1 MLKRVEKDPMD
12 LLIPFAALLIFLV
25 LGIPI
30 AFSLGTAG
38 VIGILLI
45 TGDMN
50 ILMSMAGLV
59 TFDAV
64 ASYVLSAVP
73 MFILLALLTSAGG
86 IAKDMF
92 ISAYNWTSN
101 IRGGVAIG
109 TVFACGIFGAM
120 SGASLAA
127 ASVMSEIAIPN
138 MRRLGYSEALTG
150 GVVSIG
156 STLCILIPPSIL
168 FVIYGTLTD
177 TSISKLLL
185 AGVFPGITLGIFL
198 ILCIFIWVTVR
209 PQDAPQAEKIFWSE
223 RWRSSYR
230 IWPAILLI
238 FIVIGLLYAGV
249 ATPTE
254 VAGLG
259 AVSAGLI
266 GIILRRLTWVGA
278 VEAFKGTVSISAMIF
293 MLLIGAY
300 IFGYFMTLSGLPQ
313 TVIDTVDAMHL
324 NRWIVMFAICF
335 SYFVFS
341 MFMDELPLMLI
352 YLQIT
357 FPLIIKLGFDP
368 IWYGVV
374 MAILI
379 MMGFVFPPVGL
390 ICFVV
395 SSAGR
400 MKLSEVYKGA
410 SVLIIAIILTLVSL
424 MVFPQIALFLP
435 STMK

>member
-1 MLKRVEKDPMD
+1 MD
-12 LLIPFAALLIFLV
+12 LLLPFAALLIFFI

-38 VIGILLI
+38 IIGIFLL
-45 TGDMN
+45 TGDLKV
-50 ILMSMAGLV
+50 LMSMVGLV

-73 MFILLALLTSAGG
+73 MFILMAFLTSSGG
-86 IAKDMF
+86 LATDMYRA
-92 ISAYNWTSN
+92 AYNWTSN

-127 ASVMSEIAIPN
+127 ASVMSEIAVPN
-138 MRRLGYSEALTG
+138 MRRLGYSEVLTG

-156 STLCILIPPSIL
+156 ATLDILIPPSIL
-168 FVIYGTLTD
+168 FVIYGTMTN
-177 TSISKLLL
+177 TSVGKLLL
-185 AGVFPGITLGIFL
+185 AGVIPGITLGIFL
-198 ILCIFIWVTVR
+198 ILCILFWVSIR
-209 PQDAPQAEKIFWSE
+209 PQDAPKAERVSWSE

-230 IWPAILLI
+230 IWPCLLLI
-238 FIVIGLLYAGV
+238 FIVMGLLYAGV

-254 VAGLG
+254 VGGLG
-259 AVSAGLI
+259 AFFAGLI
-266 GIILRRLTWVGA
+266 GIILRRLTWAGA
-278 VEAFKGTVSISAMIF
+278 LQAFKATVRISAMIF
-293 MLLIGAY
+293 MILIGATV
-300 IFGYFMTLSGLPQ
+300 FGYFMTLSGIPQ
-313 TVIDTVDAMHL
+313 KVLDAVYAMNL
-324 NRWIVMFAICF
+324 NRWTVIVAICV
-335 SYFVFS
+335 SYFIFS

-357 FPLIIKLGFDP
+357 FPLIVKLGFDP

-374 MAILI
+374 MAIMI

-395 SSAGR
+395 SSAG
-400 MKLSEVYKGA
+400 KIELAKVYKG
-410 SVLIIAIILTLVSL
+410 SSILIIAIVMTLVLL
-424 MVFPQIALFLP
+424 MIFPGIALWLP

>member
-1 MLKRVEKDPMD
+1 MD
-12 LLIPFAALLIFLV
+12 VFIPFAALLIFLF

-38 VIGILLI
+38 IIGIFLI
-45 TGDMN
+45 SGDTN
-50 ILMSMAGLV
+50 ILMSMVGLV
-59 TFDAV
+59 TYDAV

-73 MFILLALLTSAGG
+73 MFILLALLTSSSG

-92 ISAYNWTSN
+92 ISAYNWTSK

-138 MRRLGYSEALTG
+138 MRRLGYSETLTG

-185 AGVFPGITLGIFL
+185 AGVLPGITLGFFL
-198 ILCIFIWVTVR
+198 ILCILIWVTVR
-209 PQDAPQAEKIFWSE
+209 PQDAPQAETVSWSE
-223 RWRSSYR
+223 RWRSSYH

-238 FIVIGLLYAGV
+238 FIIIGLLYAGV

-259 AVSAGLI
+259 AFFAGLI
-266 GIILRRLTWVGA
+266 GIILRRLTWAGA
-278 VEAFKGTVSISAMIF
+278 LNAFKGTISISAMIF
-293 MLLIGAY
+293 MMLIGAY

-313 TVIDTVDAMHL
+313 HVIAVVDSMNL
-324 NRWIVMFAICF
+324 NRWFVMFAIC
-335 SYFVFS
+335 STYFIFS

-395 SSAGR
+395 SAAGR
-400 MKLSEVYKGA
+400 IKLSDVYKG
-410 SVLIIAIILTLVSL
+410 SSILIIAIMLTLFSL
-424 MVFPQIALFLP
+424 MIFPQIALFLP

>member
-1 MLKRVEKDPMD
+1 MD
-12 LLIPFAALLIFLV
+12 LLLPFVVLLIFFV

-45 TGDMN
+45 TGDVKV
-50 ILMSMAGLV
+50 LMSMVGLV

-73 MFILLALLTSAGG
+73 MFILLAFLTSSGG
-86 IAKDMF
+86 LATDMYKT
-92 ISAYNWTSN
+92 AYNWTSN

-156 STLCILIPPSIL
+156 ATLDILIPPSIL
-168 FVIYGTLTD
+168 FVIYGIMTD
-177 TSISKLLL
+177 TSVGKLLL
-185 AGVFPGITLGIFL
+185 AGVIPGITLGIFL
-198 ILCIFIWVTVR
+198 IICILIWVSIR
-209 PQDAPQAEKIFWSE
+209 PQDAPKAERVSWSE
-223 RWRSSYR
+223 RWQSSYR
-230 IWPAILLI
+230 IWPCILLI
-238 FIVIGLLYAGV
+238 LIIMGLLYAGV

-259 AVSAGLI
+259 AFFAGLI
-266 GIILRRLTWVGA
+266 GIILHRLTWVGA
-278 VEAFKGTVSISAMIF
+278 LKAFKATMRISAMIF
-293 MLLIGAY
+293 MILTGATV
-300 IFGYFMTLSGLPQ
+300 FGYFMTLSGIPQ
-313 TVIDTVDAMHL
+313 KVIDAVDAMNL
-324 NRWIVMFAICF
+324 SRWIVMIAICL

-357 FPLIIKLGFDP
+357 FPLIVKLGFDP

-374 MAILI
+374 MAIMI

-395 SSAGR
+395 SSAG
-400 MKLSEVYKGA
+400 KIELAKVYKG
-410 SVLIIAIILTLVSL
+410 SSILIIAIVITLVSL
-424 MVFPQIALFLP
+424 MIFPELALWLP

>member
-1 MLKRVEKDPMD
+1 MAF
-12 LLIPFAALLIFLV
+12 LI
-25 LGIPI
+25 
-30 AFSLGTAG
+30 S
-38 VIGILLI
+38 
-45 TGDMN
+45 
-50 ILMSMAGLV
+50 S
-59 TFDAV
+59 
-64 ASYVLSAVP
+64 
-73 MFILLALLTSAGG
+73 GG

-92 ISAYNWTSN
+92 KSAYNWTSN
-101 IRGGVAIG
+101 VRGGVAIG

-177 TSISKLLL
+177 TSIAKLLL
-185 AGVFPGITLGIFL
+185 AGVIPGITLGFFL
-198 ILCIFIWVTVR
+198 ILCIFIWVTIR
-209 PQDAPQAEKIFWSE
+209 PQDAPQAEKVSWSE
-223 RWRSSYR
+223 RWRSSYL
-230 IWPAILLI
+230 IWPAILLV

-259 AVSAGLI
+259 AFFAGLI
-266 GIILRRLTWVGA
+266 GIILRRLTWAGA
-278 VEAFKGTVSISAMIF
+278 LESLKGTISISAMIF
-293 MLLIGAY
+293 LLMIGAY

-313 TVIDTVDAMHL
+313 AVIQIVEGMKL
-324 NRWIVMFAICF
+324 NRWIVMIAICL
-335 SYFVFS
+335 SYFIFS

-357 FPLIIKLGFDP
+357 FPLIVKLGFDP

-374 MAILI
+374 MAIMI

-395 SSAGR
+395 SSAGK
-400 MKLSEVYKGA
+400 MKLSDVYKGA
-410 SVLIIAIILTLVSL
+410 SVLIVAIMLTLVTL
-424 MVFPQIALFLP
+424 MIFPQIALFLP

>member
-1 MLKRVEKDPMD
+1 MD
-12 LLIPFAALLIFLV
+12 LIIPFAALLIFLV

-30 AFSLGTAG
+30 AFALGMAG
-38 VIGILLI
+38 IIGILLI
-45 TGDMN
+45 TGDAN
-50 ILMSMAGLV
+50 VLASMVGLV

-73 MFILLALLTSAGG
+73 MFILLALLTSSGG
-86 IAKDMF
+86 IARDMF
-92 ISAYNWTSN
+92 VTAYNWTSN

-127 ASVMSEIAIPN
+127 ASVMSEISIPN
-138 MRRLGYSEALTG
+138 MRRLGYSEPLTG

-156 STLCILIPPSIL
+156 STLCILIPPSIF
-168 FVIYGTLTD
+168 FVIYGTMTD

-185 AGVFPGITLGIFL
+185 AGVVPGITLAFFL
-198 ILCIFIWVTVR
+198 VICILIWVTVR
-209 PQDAPQAEKIFWSE
+209 PQDAPKAEKVSWSE
-223 RWRSSYR
+223 RWRSSYL
-230 IWPAILLI
+230 IWPAILLV
-238 FIVIGLLYAGV
+238 FIIIGLLYAGI

-259 AVSAGLI
+259 AFFAGLI
-266 GIILRRLTWVGA
+266 GIILRRLTWAGA
-278 VEAFKGTVSISAMIF
+278 LKAFKGTVRTTAMIF

-313 TVIDTVDAMHL
+313 AVINAVDAMNL
-324 NRWIVMFAICF
+324 NRWIVMFVICF
-335 SYFVFS
+335 VYFVFS

-395 SSAGR
+395 SSAGK
-400 MKLSEVYKGA
+400 MKLSNVYTGS
-410 SVLIIAIILTLVSL
+410 SVLIIAIILTLISI
-424 MVFPQIALFLP
+424 MIFPQISLFLP

>member
-1 MLKRVEKDPMD
+1 
-12 LLIPFAALLIFLV
+12 
-25 LGIPI
+25 
-30 AFSLGTAG
+30 
-38 VIGILLI
+38 LI
-45 TGDMN
+45 TGDVKV
-50 ILMSMAGLV
+50 LMSMVGLV

-73 MFILLALLTSAGG
+73 MFILLAFLTSSGG
-86 IAKDMF
+86 LATDMYR
-92 ISAYNWTSN
+92 SAYNWTSN

-138 MRRLGYSEALTG
+138 MRRLGYSEVLTG

-156 STLCILIPPSIL
+156 ATLDILIPPSIL
-168 FVIYGTLTD
+168 FVIYGIMTD
-177 TSISKLLL
+177 TSVGKLLL
-185 AGVFPGITLGIFL
+185 AGVIPGITLGIFL
-198 ILCIFIWVTVR
+198 IICILIWVSIR
-209 PQDAPQAEKIFWSE
+209 PQDAPKAERVSWSE

-230 IWPAILLI
+230 IWPCILLI
-238 FIVIGLLYAGV
+238 VIIMGLLYAGV

-259 AVSAGLI
+259 AFFAGLI
-266 GIILRRLTWVGA
+266 GILLHRLTWAGA
-278 VEAFKGTVSISAMIF
+278 LQAFRATMRITAMIF
-293 MLLIGAY
+293 MILIGATV
-300 IFGYFMTLSGLPQ
+300 FGYFMTLSGIPQ
-313 TVIDTVDAMHL
+313 KVIVAVDAMSL
-324 NRWIVMFAICF
+324 NRWIVIIAICL
-335 SYFVFS
+335 SYFIFS

-357 FPLIIKLGFDP
+357 FPLIVKLGFDP

-374 MAILI
+374 MAIMI

-395 SSAGR
+395 SSAGK
-400 MKLSEVYKGA
+400 MDLAKVYKG
-410 SVLIIAIILTLVSL
+410 SGILIIAIVMTLVLL
-424 MVFPQIALFLP
+424 MIFPEIALWLP

>member
-1 MLKRVEKDPMD
+1 MA
-12 LLIPFAALLIFLV
+12 LLLPFLTLLIFFV

-30 AFSLGTAG
+30 AFSLGAAG
-38 VIGILLI
+38 VIGILSI
-45 TGDMN
+45 TGDVN
-50 ILMSMAGLV
+50 VLMSMVGLV

-73 MFILLALLTSAGG
+73 MFILLAFLTSSGG
-86 IAKDMF
+86 LATDMYK
-92 ISAYNWTSN
+92 SAYNWTSN

-127 ASVMSEIAIPN
+127 ASVMSKIAIPN
-138 MRRLGYSEALTG
+138 MRRLGYSEVLTG

-156 STLCILIPPSIL
+156 ATLDILIPPSIL
-168 FVIYGTLTD
+168 FVIYGIMTD
-177 TSISKLLL
+177 TSVGKLLL
-185 AGVFPGITLGIFL
+185 AGVLPGISLGIFL
-198 ILCIFIWVTVR
+198 IVCILIWVSIR
-209 PQDAPQAEKIFWSE
+209 PQDAPKAERVSWSE
-223 RWRSSYR
+223 RWQSSYR
-230 IWPAILLI
+230 IWPCILLI
-238 FIVIGLLYAGV
+238 FIIMGLLYAGV

-259 AVSAGLI
+259 AFFAGLI
-266 GIILRRLTWVGA
+266 GVILHRLTWEGA
-278 VEAFKGTVSISAMIF
+278 LQAFKATMRITAMIF
-293 MLLIGAY
+293 VILIGAT
-300 IFGYFMTLSGLPQ
+300 IFGYFMTLSGIPQ
-313 TVIDTVDAMHL
+313 KVIDAVDAMNL
-324 NRWIVMFAICF
+324 NRWIVIMAICL
-335 SYFVFS
+335 SYFIFS

-357 FPLIIKLGFDP
+357 FPLIVKLGFDP

-374 MAILI
+374 MAIMI

-395 SSAGR
+395 SSAGK
-400 MKLSEVYKGA
+400 MDLAKVYKG
-410 SVLIIAIILTLVSL
+410 SGILIIAIVMTLVLL
-424 MVFPQIALFLP
+424 MIFPEIALWLP

>member
-1 MLKRVEKDPMD
+1 MD
-12 LLIPFAALLIFLV
+12 LLLPFVALLIFFI

-38 VIGILLI
+38 IIGILLI
-45 TGDMN
+45 TGDVKV
-50 ILMSMAGLV
+50 LMSMVGLV

-73 MFILLALLTSAGG
+73 MFILLAFLTSSGG
-86 IAKDMF
+86 LAADMYKT
-92 ISAYNWTSN
+92 AYNWTSN

-138 MRRLGYSEALTG
+138 MRRLGYSEVLTG

-156 STLCILIPPSIL
+156 ATLDILIPPSIL
-168 FVIYGTLTD
+168 FVIYGTMTD
-177 TSISKLLL
+177 TSVGKLLL
-185 AGVFPGITLGIFL
+185 AGVIPGITLGIFL
-198 ILCIFIWVTVR
+198 IICILIWVSIR
-209 PQDAPQAEKIFWSE
+209 PQDAPKAERVSWSE
-223 RWRSSYR
+223 RWQSSYR
-230 IWPAILLI
+230 IWPCILLI
-238 FIVIGLLYAGV
+238 LIIMGLLYAGV

-259 AVSAGLI
+259 AFFAGLI
-266 GIILRRLTWVGA
+266 GIILHRLTWAGA
-278 VEAFKGTVSISAMIF
+278 LKAFKATMRISAMIF
-293 MLLIGAY
+293 MILIGATV
-300 IFGYFMTLSGLPQ
+300 FGYFMTLSGIPQ
-313 TVIDTVDAMHL
+313 KVIDAVDAMNL
-324 NRWIVMFAICF
+324 SRWIVMIAICL

-357 FPLIIKLGFDP
+357 FPLIVKLGFDP

-374 MAILI
+374 MAIMI

-395 SSAGR
+395 SSAG
-400 MKLSEVYKGA
+400 KIELAKVYKG
-410 SVLIIAIILTLVSL
+410 SSILIIAIVITLVSL
-424 MVFPQIALFLP
+424 MIFPELALWLP

>member
-1 MLKRVEKDPMD
+1 MD
-12 LLIPFAALLIFLV
+12 LLLPFIALLIFFV

-38 VIGILLI
+38 IIGILLI
-45 TGDMN
+45 TGDLKV
-50 ILMSMAGLV
+50 LMSMVGLV

-73 MFILLALLTSAGG
+73 MFILMAFLSSSGGLAT
-86 IAKDMF
+86 DMYRT
-92 ISAYNWTSN
+92 AQDWTSN

-138 MRRLGYSEALTG
+138 MRRLGYSEVLTG

-156 STLCILIPPSIL
+156 ATLDILIPPSVL
-168 FVIYGTLTD
+168 FVIYGIMTN
-177 TSISKLLL
+177 TSIGKLLL
-185 AGVFPGITLGIFL
+185 AGVVPGITLGILL
-198 ILCIFIWVTVR
+198 ILCILIWVVVR
-209 PQDAPQAEKIFWSE
+209 PQDAPKTERVSWSE
-223 RWRSSYR
+223 RWRSLYR
-230 IWPAILLI
+230 IWPCILLI
-238 FIVIGLLYAGV
+238 FIVMGLLYAGV

-259 AVSAGLI
+259 AFFAGLI
-266 GIILRRLTWVGA
+266 GVILRRLTWTGA
-278 VEAFKGTVSISAMIF
+278 LQAFRTTIRISAMIF
-293 MLLIGAY
+293 MILIGAFV
-300 IFGYFMTLSGLPQ
+300 FGYFMTLSGIPQ
-313 TVIDTVDAMHL
+313 KVIEAVYAMNL
-324 NRWIVMFAICF
+324 NRWIVMIAICI
-335 SYFVFS
+335 SYFIFS
-341 MFMDELPLMLI
+341 MFMDELPLMLL

-357 FPLIIKLGFDP
+357 FPLITRLGFDP

-374 MAILI
+374 MAIMV

-395 SSAGR
+395 SSAG
-400 MKLSEVYKGA
+400 KIELAKVYKG
-410 SVLIIAIILTLVSL
+410 SSILIIAIIMTLGLV
-424 MVFPQIALFLP
+424 MIFPEIALWLP
-435 STMK
+435 ASMK

>member
-1 MLKRVEKDPMD
+1 MD
-12 LLIPFAALLIFLV
+12 LLLPFVALLIFFI

-38 VIGILLI
+38 IIGIFLL
-45 TGDMN
+45 TGDLKV
-50 ILMSMAGLV
+50 LMSMVGLV

-73 MFILLALLTSAGG
+73 MFILLAFLTSSGG
-86 IAKDMF
+86 LATDMYRA
-92 ISAYNWTSN
+92 AYNWTSN

-127 ASVMSEIAIPN
+127 ASVMSEIAVPN
-138 MRRLGYSEALTG
+138 MRRLGYSEVLTG

-156 STLCILIPPSIL
+156 ATLDILIPPSIL
-168 FVIYGTLTD
+168 FVIYGIMTN
-177 TSISKLLL
+177 TSVGKLLL

-198 ILCIFIWVTVR
+198 ILCILIWVSIR
-209 PQDAPQAEKIFWSE
+209 PQDAPKAEQVSWSE

-230 IWPAILLI
+230 IWPCILLI
-238 FIVIGLLYAGV
+238 FIIMGLLYGGV

-259 AVSAGLI
+259 AFFAGLI
-266 GIILRRLTWVGA
+266 GVILRRLTWAGA
-278 VEAFKGTVSISAMIF
+278 LHAFKATIRISAMIF
-293 MLLIGAY
+293 MILIGAY
-300 IFGYFMTLSGLPQ
+300 VFGYFMTLSGIPEK
-313 TVIDTVDAMHL
+313 VIDAVYAMNL
-324 NRWIVMFAICF
+324 NRWIVIIAICV
-335 SYFVFS
+335 SYFIFS

-357 FPLIIKLGFDP
+357 FPLIVKLGFDP

-374 MAILI
+374 MAIMI

-395 SSAGR
+395 SSAG
-400 MKLSEVYKGA
+400 KIELAKVYKG
-410 SVLIIAIILTLVSL
+410 SSILIIAIVMTLVLL
-424 MVFPQIALFLP
+424 MIFPEIALWLP

>member
-1 MLKRVEKDPMD
+1 ME
-12 LLIPFAALLIFLV
+12 LLLPFAALLLFLI
-25 LGIPI
+25 LGFPI

-38 VIGILLI
+38 IIGILSI
-45 TGDMN
+45 TGDVKV
-50 ILMSMAGLV
+50 LMSMVGLV

-73 MFILLALLTSAGG
+73 MFILMAFLTSSGG
-86 IAKDMF
+86 LATDMYKA
-92 ISAYNWTSN
+92 AYNWTSN

-138 MRRLGYSEALTG
+138 MRRLGYSEVLTG

-156 STLCILIPPSIL
+156 ATLDILIPPSIL
-168 FVIYGTLTD
+168 FVIYAIMTD
-177 TSISKLLL
+177 TSVGKLLL
-185 AGVFPGITLGIFL
+185 AGVIPGITLGIFL
-198 ILCIFIWVTVR
+198 IICILIWVSIR
-209 PQDAPQAEKIFWSE
+209 PQDAPRAERVPWSE

-230 IWPAILLI
+230 IWPCILLI
-238 FIVIGLLYAGV
+238 FIVMGLLYGGV

-259 AVSAGLI
+259 AFFAGLI
-266 GIILRRLTWVGA
+266 GILLRRLTWAGA
-278 VEAFKGTVSISAMIF
+278 LQAFKGTIRIAAMIF
-293 MLLIGAY
+293 MILIGAY
-300 IFGYFMTLSGLPQ
+300 IFGYFMTLSGIPQ
-313 TVIDTVDAMHL
+313 KVIEAVDAMNL
-324 NRWIVMFAICF
+324 NRWVVIIAICF
-335 SYFVFS
+335 SYFIFS

-357 FPLIIKLGFDP
+357 FPLIVKLGFDP

-374 MAILI
+374 MAIMI

-395 SSAGR
+395 SAAG
-400 MKLSEVYKGA
+400 KIELAKVYKG
-410 SVLIIAIILTLVSL
+410 SSILIIAIVMTLVLL
-424 MVFPQIALFLP
+424 MIFPEIALWLP

>member
-1 MLKRVEKDPMD
+1 ME
-12 LLIPFAALLIFLV
+12 LLLPFAALLLFLI
-25 LGIPI
+25 LGFPI

-38 VIGILLI
+38 IIGILLI
-45 TGDMN
+45 TGDVKV
-50 ILMSMAGLV
+50 LMSMVGLV

-73 MFILLALLTSAGG
+73 MFILMAFLTSSGG
-86 IAKDMF
+86 LATDMYKA
-92 ISAYNWTSN
+92 AYNWTSN

-127 ASVMSEIAIPN
+127 ASVMSEIAVPN
-138 MRRLGYSEALTG
+138 MRRLGYSEVLTG

-156 STLCILIPPSIL
+156 ATLDILIPPSIL
-168 FVIYGTLTD
+168 FVIYAIMTD
-177 TSISKLLL
+177 TSVGKLLL
-185 AGVFPGITLGIFL
+185 AGVIPGIALGIFL
-198 ILCIFIWVTVR
+198 ILSILIWVSIR
-209 PQDAPQAEKIFWSE
+209 PQDAPKAERVAWSE

-230 IWPAILLI
+230 IWPCILLI
-238 FIVIGLLYAGV
+238 FIVMGLLYAGV

-259 AVSAGLI
+259 AFFAGLI
-266 GIILRRLTWVGA
+266 GVMLRRLTWAGA
-278 VEAFKGTVSISAMIF
+278 LKAFKGTVRIAAMIF
-293 MLLIGAY
+293 MILIGAY
-300 IFGYFMTLSGLPQ
+300 IFGYFMTLSGIPQ
-313 TVIDTVDAMHL
+313 RVIDTVYAMNL
-324 NRWIVMFAICF
+324 NRWIVIIAICL
-335 SYFVFS
+335 SYFIFS

-357 FPLIIKLGFDP
+357 FPLIVKLGFDP

-374 MAILI
+374 MAIMI

-395 SSAGR
+395 SAAG
-400 MKLSEVYKGA
+400 KIELTKVYKG
-410 SVLIIAIILTLVSL
+410 SSILIVAIVMTLVSL
-424 MVFPQIALFLP
+424 MIFPELALWLP

>member
-1 MLKRVEKDPMD
+1 MELV
-12 LLIPFAALLIFLV
+12 IPFIALLIFLV
-25 LGIPI
+25 SGIPI

-38 VIGILLI
+38 IIGIFLI
-45 TGDMN
+45 TQDPDV
-50 ILMSMAGLV
+50 LMSMVGLV
-59 TFDAV
+59 PFDAV
-64 ASYVLSAVP
+64 ASYILSAVP
-73 MFILLALLTSAGG
+73 MFILMALLISSGG

-92 ISAYNWTSN
+92 NSAYNWTSN

-177 TSISKLLL
+177 TSIAKLLL
-185 AGVFPGITLGIFL
+185 AGVIPGLTLGFFL
-198 ILCIFIWVTVR
+198 ILCIFLWVTIR
-209 PQDAPQAEKIFWSE
+209 PQDAPQADKVLWAE
-223 RWRSSYR
+223 RWRSSFR
-230 IWPAILLI
+230 IWPAVLLI

-259 AVSAGLI
+259 AFFAGLI
-266 GIILRRLTWVGA
+266 GIILRRLTWKGA
-278 VEAFKGTVSISAMIF
+278 LQSFKGTISISAMIF

-300 IFGYFMTLSGLPQ
+300 IFGYFMTLSGLPK
-313 TVIDTVDAMHL
+313 TVINTVEAMNL
-324 NRWIVMFAICF
+324 NRWVVMGAICL
-335 SYFVFS
+335 SYFIFS

-357 FPLIIKLGFDP
+357 FPLIVKLGFDP

-400 MKLSEVYKGA
+400 MKLADVYKGT
-410 SVLIIAIILTLVSL
+410 SILIIALILTLVSL
-424 MVFPQIALFLP
+424 MVFPQLALFLP
-435 STMK
+435 STMQ

>member
-1 MLKRVEKDPMD
+1 MD
-12 LLIPFAALLIFLV
+12 LLLPFIALLVFLI

-38 VIGILLI
+38 IIGILLI
-45 TGDMN
+45 TRDVK
-50 ILMSMAGLV
+50 ILMSMVGLV

-64 ASYVLSAVP
+64 ASYILSAVP
-73 MFILLALLTSAGG
+73 MFIIMAFLTSSGG
-86 IAKDMF
+86 LAKDMYK
-92 ISAYNWTSN
+92 AAQNWTSN

-138 MRRLGYSEALTG
+138 MRRLGYSEPLTG

-177 TSISKLLL
+177 TSIAKLLL
-185 AGVFPGITLGIFL
+185 AGVIPGLTLGAFL
-198 ILCIFIWVTVR
+198 ILCIFIWVTIR
-209 PQDAPQAEKIFWSE
+209 PQDAPDAEKVSFLE
-223 RWRSSYR
+223 RWRSS
-230 IWPAILLI
+230 IHVWPCILLI

-259 AVSAGLI
+259 AFFAGLI
-266 GIILRRLTWVGA
+266 GVLLRRLTWDGA
-278 VEAFKGTVSISAMIF
+278 FQAFKGTVRICAMIF
-293 MLLIGAY
+293 MILIGAY
-300 IFGYFMTLSGLPQ
+300 IFGYFMTLSGIPQ
-313 TVIDTVDAMHL
+313 KVIDYVYAMNI
-324 NRWIVMFAICF
+324 NRWLVIIAICF

-357 FPLIIKLGFDP
+357 FPLIVKLGFDP

-374 MAILI
+374 MAIMI

-395 SSAGR
+395 SSAGK
-400 MKLSEVYKGA
+400 MKLMDVYMG
-410 SVLIIAIILTLVSL
+410 SSILIIAIVITLVAL
-424 MVFPQIALFLP
+424 MFFPEIALWLP

>member
-1 MLKRVEKDPMD
+1 MD
-12 LLIPFAALLIFLV
+12 LLLPFVALLIFFI

-38 VIGILLI
+38 IIGIFLL
-45 TGDMN
+45 TGDLKV
-50 ILMSMAGLV
+50 LMSMVGLV

-73 MFILLALLTSAGG
+73 MFILLAFLTSSGG
-86 IAKDMF
+86 LATDMYRA
-92 ISAYNWTSN
+92 AYNWTSN

-127 ASVMSEIAIPN
+127 ASVMSEIAVPN
-138 MRRLGYSEALTG
+138 MRRLGYSEVLTG

-156 STLCILIPPSIL
+156 ATLDILIPPSIL
-168 FVIYGTLTD
+168 FVIYGIMTN
-177 TSISKLLL
+177 TSVGKLLL

-198 ILCIFIWVTVR
+198 ILCILIWVSIR
-209 PQDAPQAEKIFWSE
+209 PQDAPKAEQVSWSE

-230 IWPAILLI
+230 IWPCILLI
-238 FIVIGLLYAGV
+238 FIIMGLLYGGV

-259 AVSAGLI
+259 AFFAGLI
-266 GIILRRLTWVGA
+266 GVILRRLTWAGA
-278 VEAFKGTVSISAMIF
+278 LHAFKATIRISAMIF
-293 MLLIGAY
+293 MILIGAY
-300 IFGYFMTLSGLPQ
+300 VFGYFMTLSGIPQ
-313 TVIDTVDAMHL
+313 KVIDAVYAMNL
-324 NRWIVMFAICF
+324 NRWIVIIAICV
-335 SYFVFS
+335 SYFIFS

-357 FPLIIKLGFDP
+357 FPLIVKLGFDP

-374 MAILI
+374 MAIMI

-395 SSAGR
+395 SSAG
-400 MKLSEVYKGA
+400 KIELAKVYKG
-410 SVLIIAIILTLVSL
+410 SSILIIAIVMTLVLL
-424 MVFPQIALFLP
+424 MIFPEIALWLP

>member
-1 MLKRVEKDPMD
+1 MELML
-12 LLIPFAALLIFLV
+12 PFIMLLIFLIA
-25 LGIPI
+25 GIPI
-30 AFSLGTAG
+30 AFALGTAG
-38 VIGILLI
+38 ILGIFLI
-45 TGDMN
+45 TRD
-50 ILMSMAGLV
+50 IQVLMSMVGLV
-59 TFDAV
+59 TYDAV

-73 MFILLALLTSAGG
+73 MFILMAFLISSGG
-86 IAKDMF
+86 IARDMF
-92 ISAYNWTSN
+92 KSAYNWTSN
-101 IRGGVAIG
+101 VRGGVAIG

-138 MRRLGYSEALTG
+138 MRRLGYSEPLTG

-177 TSISKLLL
+177 TSIAKLLL
-185 AGVFPGITLGIFL
+185 AGVIPGIVLGIFL
-198 ILCIFIWVTVR
+198 ILCIFLWVTIR
-209 PQDAPQAEKIFWSE
+209 PQDAPQAEKMSWSE
-223 RWRSSYR
+223 RWRGSIH
-230 IWPAILLI
+230 IWPAVLLI
-238 FIVIGLLYAGV
+238 FIVIVLLYAGV

-259 AVSAGLI
+259 AFFAGLI
-266 GIILRRLTWVGA
+266 GISLRRLTWAGA
-278 VEAFKGTVSISAMIF
+278 LKSFKETISISAMIF

-300 IFGYFMTLSGLPQ
+300 IFGYFITLSGLPEA
-313 TVIDTVDAMHL
+313 VINTVDTMNL
-324 NRWIVMFAICF
+324 NRWIVMFAICL
-335 SYFVFS
+335 SYFIFS

-374 MAILI
+374 IAILI

-395 SSAGR
+395 SSAGK
-400 MKLSEVYKGA
+400 MKLMDVYMG
-410 SVLIIAIILTLVSL
+410 SSILIIAIIITL
-424 MVFPQIALFLP
+424 IALMFFPEIALWLP

>member
-1 MLKRVEKDPMD
+1 MD
-12 LLIPFAALLIFLV
+12 LLLPFAALLIFLT

-30 AFSLGTAG
+30 AFALGTAG
-38 VIGILLI
+38 IIGILLI
-45 TGDMN
+45 TGDVKV
-50 ILMSMAGLV
+50 LMSMVGLV
-59 TFDAV
+59 TFDVV

-73 MFILLALLTSAGG
+73 MFILMAFLTSSGG
-86 IAKDMF
+86 LATDMYR
-92 ISAYNWTSN
+92 SAYNWTSN

-138 MRRLGYSEALTG
+138 MRRLGYSEVLTG

-156 STLCILIPPSIL
+156 ATLDILIPPSIL
-168 FVIYGTLTD
+168 FVIYGTMTD
-177 TSISKLLL
+177 TSVGKLLL
-185 AGVFPGITLGIFL
+185 AGVIPGITLGIFL
-198 ILCIFIWVTVR
+198 IICILIWVSIR
-209 PQDAPQAEKIFWSE
+209 PQDAPKAERVSWSE
-223 RWRSSYR
+223 RWQSSFR
-230 IWPAILLI
+230 VWPCILLI
-238 FIVIGLLYAGV
+238 FIVMGLLYAGV

-259 AVSAGLI
+259 AFFAGLI
-266 GIILRRLTWVGA
+266 GIILHRLTWGGA
-278 VEAFKGTVSISAMIF
+278 LQAFKATMRITAMIF
-293 MLLIGAY
+293 MILIGATV
-300 IFGYFMTLSGLPQ
+300 FGYFMTLSGIPQ
-313 TVIDTVDAMHL
+313 KVIDAVDVMNL
-324 NRWIVMFAICF
+324 NRWIVIIAICL
-335 SYFVFS
+335 SYFIFS

-357 FPLIIKLGFDP
+357 FPLIVKLGFDP

-374 MAILI
+374 MAIMI

-395 SSAGR
+395 SSAGQ
-400 MKLSEVYKGA
+400 MELADVYKG
-410 SVLIIAIILTLVSL
+410 SSILIIAIVITLVLL
-424 MVFPQIALFLP
+424 MIFPEIALWLP

>member
-1 MLKRVEKDPMD
+1 ME

-30 AFSLGTAG
+30 AFSLGAAG
-38 VIGILLI
+38 IIGIFLM
-45 TGDMN
+45 TGDMKV
-50 ILMSMAGLV
+50 LMSMVGLV

-73 MFILLALLTSAGG
+73 MFILMAFLTSSGG
-86 IAKDMF
+86 IAEDMF
-92 ISAYNWTSN
+92 RSAYNWTSN

-138 MRRLGYSEALTG
+138 MRRLGYSEPLTG

-185 AGVFPGITLGIFL
+185 AGVIPGITLGIFL
-198 ILCIFIWVTVR
+198 ILCILVWVTLRPEAAPEAERVAWSVR
-209 PQDAPQAEKIFWSE
+209 L
-223 RWRSSYR
+223 RSSYR

-238 FIVIGLLYAGV
+238 FIVIGLLYGGV

-259 AVSAGLI
+259 AFFAGLI
-266 GIILRRLTWVGA
+266 GIVLRRLTWNGA
-278 VEAFKGTVSISAMIF
+278 LQAFKGTVSITAMIF

-313 TVIDTVDAMHL
+313 AVIDAVDAMNL
-324 NRWIVMFAICF
+324 NRWIVMIAICF

-352 YLQIT
+352 YLQVT
-357 FPLIIKLGFDP
+357 FPLIVKLGFDP

-395 SSAGR
+395 SSAGK
-400 MKLSEVYKGA
+400 MKLSDVYKGS
-410 SVLIIAIILTLVSL
+410 SVLIIAIMLTLATL
-424 MVFPQIALFLP
+424 MIFPQIALFLP

>member
-1 MLKRVEKDPMD
+1 ME
-12 LLIPFAALLIFLV
+12 LLLPFAALLIFLV
-25 LGIPI
+25 LGFPI

-38 VIGILLI
+38 IIGILSI
-45 TGDMN
+45 TGDVKV
-50 ILMSMAGLV
+50 LMSMVGLV

-64 ASYVLSAVP
+64 ASYILSAVP
-73 MFILLALLTSAGG
+73 MFILMAFLISSGGLAT
-86 IAKDMF
+86 DMYRA
-92 ISAYNWTSN
+92 AYNWTSN

-138 MRRLGYSEALTG
+138 MRRLGYSEVLTG

-156 STLCILIPPSIL
+156 ATLDILIPPSIL
-168 FVIYGTLTD
+168 FVIYAIMTD
-177 TSISKLLL
+177 TSVGKLLL
-185 AGVFPGITLGIFL
+185 AGVIPGITLGIFL
-198 ILCIFIWVTVR
+198 IICILIWVSIR
-209 PQDAPQAEKIFWSE
+209 PQDAPRAERVPWSE

-230 IWPAILLI
+230 IWPCILLI

-259 AVSAGLI
+259 AFFAGLI
-266 GIILRRLTWVGA
+266 GIMLRRLTWAGA
-278 VEAFKGTVSISAMIF
+278 LQAFKGTVRISAMIF
-293 MLLIGAY
+293 MILIGAY
-300 IFGYFMTLSGLPQ
+300 IFGYFMTLSGIPQ
-313 TVIDTVDAMHL
+313 KVIDAVYAMNL
-324 NRWIVMFAICF
+324 NRWVVIIAICV
-335 SYFVFS
+335 SYFIFS

-357 FPLIIKLGFDP
+357 FPLILKLGFDP

-374 MAILI
+374 MAIMI

-395 SSAGR
+395 SAAGK
-400 MKLSEVYKGA
+400 MDLAKVYKG
-410 SVLIIAIILTLVSL
+410 SSILIIAIVMTLVLL
-424 MVFPQIALFLP
+424 MIFPEIALWLP

>member
-1 MLKRVEKDPMD
+1 MNLM
-12 LLIPFAALLIFLV
+12 IPFIALLIFLI

-30 AFSLGTAG
+30 AFALGTAG
-38 VIGILLI
+38 IIGIFLI
-45 TGDMN
+45 TRDMEV
-50 ILMSMAGLV
+50 LMSMVGLV
-59 TFDAV
+59 TYDAV

-73 MFILLALLTSAGG
+73 MFILMAFLISSGG

-92 ISAYNWTSN
+92 KSAYNWTSN
-101 IRGGVAIG
+101 VRGGVAIG

-177 TSISKLLL
+177 TSIAKLLL
-185 AGVFPGITLGIFL
+185 AGVIPGIVLGIFL
-198 ILCIFIWVTVR
+198 ILCIFTWVTIR
-209 PQDAPQAEKIFWSE
+209 PQDAPQAEKISWPQ
-223 RWRSSYR
+223 RWRSSIH

-238 FIVIGLLYAGV
+238 FIVIALLYAGV

-259 AVSAGLI
+259 AFFAGLI
-266 GIILRRLTWVGA
+266 GIILRRLTWTGA
-278 VEAFKGTVSISAMIF
+278 LQAFKGTVRISAMIF

-300 IFGYFMTLSGLPQ
+300 IFGYFMTLSGLPEA
-313 TVIDTVDAMHL
+313 VINTVDAMNL
-324 NRWIVMFAICF
+324 NRWIVMFAICL
-335 SYFVFS
+335 SYFIFS

-395 SSAGR
+395 SAAGK
-400 MKLSEVYKGA
+400 MKLTDVYAG
-410 SVLIIAIILTLVSL
+410 SSILIIAIVLTL
-424 MVFPQIALFLP
+424 IALMIFPEIALWFP

>member
-1 MLKRVEKDPMD
+1 MELV
-12 LLIPFAALLIFLV
+12 IPFIALLIFLV
-25 LGIPI
+25 VGIPI
-30 AFSLGTAG
+30 AFSLGAAG
-38 VIGILLI
+38 IIGIFLI
-45 TGDMN
+45 TGDLN
-50 ILMSMAGLV
+50 VLMSMVGLV
-59 TFDAV
+59 PFDAV

-73 MFILLALLTSAGG
+73 MFILMAFLISSGG

-92 ISAYNWTSN
+92 KSAYNWTSN
-101 IRGGVAIG
+101 VRGGVAIG

-138 MRRLGYSEALTG
+138 MRRMGYSEALTG

-177 TSISKLLL
+177 TSIAKLLL
-185 AGVFPGITLGIFL
+185 AGVLPGITLGIFL
-198 ILCIFIWVTVR
+198 IFCIFIWVTIR
-209 PQDAPQAEKIFWSE
+209 PQDAPNAEKVSWSE
-223 RWRSSYR
+223 RWRSSYH

-259 AVSAGLI
+259 AFFAGWI
-266 GIILRRLTWVGA
+266 GIILRRLTWAGA
-278 VEAFKGTVSISAMIF
+278 LQSFKATISISAMIF

-313 TVIDTVDAMHL
+313 AVINTVEEMKL
-324 NRWIVMFAICF
+324 NRWVVMFAICL
-335 SYFVFS
+335 SYFIFS

-395 SSAGR
+395 SSAGK

-410 SVLIIAIILTLVSL
+410 SILIIAIMLTLVTL
-424 MVFPQIALFLP
+424 MIFPQIALFLP
-435 STMK
+435 SMMK